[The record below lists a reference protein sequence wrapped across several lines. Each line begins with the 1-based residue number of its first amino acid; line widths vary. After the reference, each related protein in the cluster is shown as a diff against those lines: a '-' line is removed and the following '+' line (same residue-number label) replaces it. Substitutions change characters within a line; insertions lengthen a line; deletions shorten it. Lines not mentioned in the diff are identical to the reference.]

1 MNKLPIKDILAAV
14 DMGALSIQQV
24 KTNLLN
30 RYVSSVK
37 GDREKQELAVFKTN
51 EYYNKGFFV
60 LQKHKKLLWQ
70 LLCLSGNTGKIA
82 YHEWIGHKKKAGDNS
97 KAAKFL
103 SNMFPNMKQ
112 DEVELLAKISTKAEI
127 KQYAE
132 SLGMDKKDVKL

>member
-1 MNKLPIKDILAAV
+1 
-14 DMGALSIQQV
+14 MGATNVWDELSDEEKKQV
-24 KTNLLN
+24 SFYLLN

-51 EYYNKGFFV
+51 EYYNKHFFT

-82 YHEWIGHKKKAGDNS
+82 YHEWIGYKKKTGDNS

-112 DEVELLAKISTKAEI
+112 DEVELLARISTKKELRE
-127 KQYAE
+127 YAE
-132 SLGMDKKDVKL
+132 AHGTNKKDVNI